1 MTPSYHVASIDLT
14 PVDIASYVSA
24 GALAMTKLIS
34 VCKPV
39 WNRLPKWLAV
49 VLPVLVLVLPQVAQ
63 FFVGATTSRELFAA
77 FITSLALLM
86 PGLAE
91 APPYRGA
98 GLPPES
104 GEPPKD
110 VSG

>member
-1 MTPSYHVASIDLT
+1 MTPSYFVSSIDLT
-14 PVDIASYVSA
+14 PIDIASYVSA
-24 GALAMTKLIS
+24 GALAASKLIS

-39 WNRLPKWLAV
+39 WNRLPKWLVV

-63 FFVGATTSRELFAA
+63 FFAGATTSRELFAA

-91 APPYRGA
+91 APPHGDPN
-98 GLPPES
+98 LPPE
-104 GEPPKD
+104 PILPTRD

>member
-1 MTPSYHVASIDLT
+1 VSSINLS
-14 PVDIASYVSA
+14 PIDIASYVSA
-24 GALAMTKLIS
+24 GALATTKLIS

-49 VLPVLVLVLPQVAQ
+49 ALPVLVLVLPQIAQ
-63 FFVGATTSRELFAA
+63 FFAGATTSKELFAA

-91 APPYRGA
+91 APPHRDPNPTLA
-98 GLPPES
+98 SSTSPENAS
-104 GEPPKD
+104 G
-110 VSG
+110 